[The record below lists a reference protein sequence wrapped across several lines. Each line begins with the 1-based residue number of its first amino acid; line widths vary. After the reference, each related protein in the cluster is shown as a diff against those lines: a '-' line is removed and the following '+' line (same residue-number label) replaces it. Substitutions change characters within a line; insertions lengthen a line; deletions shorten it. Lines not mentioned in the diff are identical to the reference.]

1 MISGVTGFYRVFCH
15 VLLFWVGFLRILLLL
30 PGFPGVY
37 LVLPFSAMCYGRF
50 LLDFLGCYRVL
61 PSFSMCAGQ
70 HRMLPGFTEFS
81 SHCHRVKFEVFSRLN
96 RIFLR
101 LTEFYRVFSSCLV
114 FFCCCCC
121 CRCCPKTISRIRR
134 WWPPSTLEL
143 NGNGCAGRW
152 ATRCAAAK
160 KNKTKEQ
167 RNPSRFFFCVPEGD
181 VAGCPSGSDSAGFF
195 SIRSSIVGVDPK
207 EATHIEPRT
216 SRSLFYLRGKFRKK
230 NQTTKKSTKVAME
243 SDHDETTPNGCSTK
257 NQKKKRRDQETSTT
271 EKKFHS
277 SSHRNEE
284 NTSDALFFFL
294 F

>member
-1 MISGVTGFYRVFCH
+1 MAVPADEQRGALQR
-15 VLLFWVGFLRILLLL
+15 
-30 PGFPGVY
+30 
-37 LVLPFSAMCYGRF
+37 
-50 LLDFLGCYRVL
+50 
-61 PSFSMCAGQ
+61 
-70 HRMLPGFTEFS
+70 
-81 SHCHRVKFEVFSRLN
+81 
-96 RIFLR
+96 
-101 LTEFYRVFSSCLV
+101 
-114 FFCCCCC
+114 
-121 CRCCPKTISRIRR
+121 
-134 WWPPSTLEL
+134 
-143 NGNGCAGRW
+143 
-152 ATRCAAAK
+152 K

-230 NQTTKKSTKVAME
+230 KPNNKKNPPRSPWKVITAKRPR
-243 SDHDETTPNGCSTK
+243 TGAQQKT
-257 NQKKKRRDQETSTT
+257 KKKRRDQETSTT